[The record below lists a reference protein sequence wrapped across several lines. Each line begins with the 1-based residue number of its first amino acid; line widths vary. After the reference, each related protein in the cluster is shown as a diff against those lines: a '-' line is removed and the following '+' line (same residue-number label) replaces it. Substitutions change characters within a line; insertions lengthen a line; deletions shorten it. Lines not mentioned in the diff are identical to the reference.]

1 MSFRLKDTF
10 ITKKERQMKTNKRNR
25 KLEKPLFF
33 GISLIVL
40 SLITG
45 CGSIVTK
52 KTPPFSHIHVGHAL
66 TGWVTTPGK
75 KGLIETAKKEAQ
87 AALNSALQASR
98 SSSLAQ
104 KKTHIANALH
114 AVDPKAQANGSGLGF
129 GLTRALTESIAHLQF
144 AAESDDASANIK
156 RTVPVIARKA
166 QNLAKLSNQLKI
178 FGQAATSATSMG
190 EMSALESEFLS
201 SIKKINNGPYNIK
214 KFRADIQNMASKENP
229 KYTTVDSH
237 FLFNLIR
244 LKSGKWTFRS
254 TKDSSPDDSVSY

>member
-1 MSFRLKDTF
+1 MRTD
-10 ITKKERQMKTNKRNR
+10 NKNR

-33 GISLIVL
+33 GISLIIL

-52 KTPPFSHIHVGHAL
+52 KSPPFSHIHVGHAL

-75 KGLIETAKKEAQ
+75 KGLVATAENEAK

-129 GLTRALTESIAHLQF
+129 GLTRALTESMAHLQF

-156 RTVPVIARKA
+156 RTVPVITRKA

-190 EMSALESEFLS
+190 EMNALEGEFLS
-201 SIKKINNGPYNIK
+201 AVNKINNGPYNIK
-214 KFRADIQNMASKENP
+214 TFRADIQNMANRENP
-229 KYTTVDSH
+229 AYTTVDSY

-244 LKSGKWTFRS
+244 LPSGKWAFRS
-254 TKDSSPDDSVSY
+254 KNDTSSSNDGSY